1 MAQEN
6 TSNPSPLDK
15 VYQHLANAG
24 GIKRLQLLEIVHN
37 DKVTARALYD
47 DLKQASIVT
56 PIGDTHEVGEVPPE
70 LALTD
75 FGMAFLISKGYSV
88 RP

>member
-1 MAQEN
+1 MTQSNISN
-6 TSNPSPLDK
+6 TTPLDK
-15 VYQHLANAG
+15 VYQQLADAG
-24 GIKRLQLLEIVHN
+24 SIQRSQLLEIVRN
-37 DKVTARALYD
+37 DKVAARALYE
-47 DLKQASIVT
+47 DLKQASMVT
-56 PIGDTHEVGEVPPE
+56 PIGDTQEVGEVPPE